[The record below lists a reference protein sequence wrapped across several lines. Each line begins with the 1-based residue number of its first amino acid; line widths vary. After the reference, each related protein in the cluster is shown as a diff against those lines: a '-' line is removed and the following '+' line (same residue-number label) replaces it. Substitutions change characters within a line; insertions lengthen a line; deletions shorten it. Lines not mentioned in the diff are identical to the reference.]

1 MLYLDIAVVFN
12 LFIEYLSL
20 WNGLI
25 NCLHSFSSTIIIIS
39 GYNVS
44 IYRLNKSKQ
53 ISTIFALYV
62 DSLLDYKCIF
72 ALYEMMKKRKCFN
85 QLHEIAI
92 KKRELPTRS
101 TAWIAYGLMWKK
113 KLCVFIFI
121 KKRERHSK
129 FDFGLFFHGPKH
141 D

>member
-1 MLYLDIAVVFN
+1 MKRINQLFAF
-12 LFIEYLSL
+12 LFIHNNNYK
-20 WNGLI
+20 WNY
-25 NCLHSFSSTIIIIS
+25 HTI

-101 TAWIAYGLMWKK
+101 TA
-113 KLCVFIFI
+113 
-121 KKRERHSK
+121 
-129 FDFGLFFHGPKH
+129 
-141 D
+141 